1 VGDEARAGAVTGI
14 VSVQGRRAEM
24 QDRYVLVEGAG
35 GLFGGVYDGHGGQEA
50 AEQAAAALHAWFFE
64 ALGRGLHPEAAFA
77 EAFRR
82 ADRAVQSSTCGTTA
96 TAFFV
101 QGGRLTVAN
110 RTLKH
115 ARRLAVEVGGEACGL
130 DDLDPLVARADIV
143 VGTVGNRA
151 GLIGSQS
158 LAGVVRQDPRSRY
171 FLDLAHPRNFDAS
184 LAGLPGVRLIDL
196 EHVFRSVESARR
208 ERAAQIPLAEAIV
221 DEAADAYMTWFRGRA
236 SVAVIRAV
244 RARVLEMAETE
255 VERHARGLSGEDRE
269 RMLDF
274 AHSLARSLLHQPTA
288 ALRQADP
295 QLADGRTLLDSAAI
309 LFGVA
314 GAEAREPA

>member
-1 VGDEARAGAVTGI
+1 MRTRTSIGRGAVSIAGAALGLLQRETGSLEKLSA
-14 VSVQGRRAEM
+14 V
-24 QDRYVLVEGAG
+24 VLGAG
-35 GLFGGVYDGHGGQEA
+35 DTGSLI
-50 AEQAAAALHAWFFE
+50 
-64 ALGRGLHPEAAFA
+64 GRLLRKAGI
-77 EAFRR
+77 
-82 ADRAVQSSTCGTTA
+82 
-96 TAFFV
+96 
-101 QGGRLTVAN
+101 GRLTVAN
-110 RTLKH
+110 RTLEH
-115 ARRLAVEVGGEACGL
+115 ARRLAAVVGGEACSL

-158 LAGVVRQDPRSRY
+158 LAGAVRRDPRSRY

-208 ERAAQIPLAEAIV
+208 ERTAQIPLAEAIV

-236 SVAVIRAV
+236 SVPVIRAV

-274 AHSLARSLLHQPTA
+274 ARSFARSLLHQPTA